1 MNDDAHAR
9 RLVWLSVG
17 GLLSEDHDA
26 VPGAVVAC
34 EWKPTRPHSL
44 RCLVNTPL

>member
-1 MNDDAHAR
+1 MM
-9 RLVWLSVG
+9 VPTWGGQCGGSVG

-26 VPGAVVAC
+26 VPGVALAC

-44 RCLVNTPL
+44 WCLVNTPL